1 MDEPSEGLA
10 PVVVARIGA
19 IIREIKAAGVAVLL
33 IEQNVKFAATVADR
47 HYLLSQGR
55 IATALDN
62 SEFRQR
68 EGELLEH
75 LGI

>member
-1 MDEPSEGLA
+1 
-10 PVVVARIGA
+10 VIVARIGE
-19 IIREIKAAGVAVLL
+19 IIREAKAAGTAVLL

-47 HYLLSQGR
+47 HYLLAQGSVVE
-55 IATALDN
+55 ALDN
-62 SEFRQR
+62 HEFVER

>member
-1 MDEPSEGLA
+1 
-10 PVVVARIGA
+10 VARIGA
-19 IIREIKAAGVAVLL
+19 IIREIKTTGVGVLL

-55 IATALDN
+55 VVEALDN
-62 SEFRQR
+62 SEFRRR
-68 EGELLEH
+68 ETELLEH